1 MKYIFILI
9 FTLFLSVSI
18 SAQSKQYSLA
28 DFYEYD
34 AILEFKTDSI
44 FDKLT
49 EKQQVAQML
58 VASAGELGYPESK
71 VKQLVKDNLI
81 GGIVFLK
88 GTRANHKR
96 MVDELNEISNQNN
109 SIPLIYSID
118 AEPSLYNGRIKGTPK
133 MMKTIQIQTKEA
145 SDSVAKVISEELKRL
160 GMHQNFAPVV
170 DVSPNNAAIKNRS
183 YGNDAKKVVELSDA
197 FIQSSQRNGI
207 VATAKHFPGHGLVTG
222 DTHKQTV
229 FIDGKLQELQNYPP
243 LIASGIISVMVAH
256 ITIKNNEKYGTDGTP
271 ATLSRKIVTG
281 LLRKELDFRGI
292 IITDAL
298 NNMKA
303 VSTLENA
310 TLKASMAGND
320 MLLMPKNERKDVEV
334 MVSEMKKNEAY
345 KQQVEQS
352 VKRIIRLKICLG
364 IL

>member
-1 MKYIFILI
+1 
-9 FTLFLSVSI
+9 
-18 SAQSKQYSLA
+18 
-28 DFYEYD
+28 
-34 AILEFKTDSI
+34 
-44 FDKLT
+44 
-49 EKQQVAQML
+49 ML

-71 VKQLVKDNLI
+71 VKQLVKENLI

-88 GTRANHKR
+88 GTRANHRR
-96 MVDELNEISNQNN
+96 MVTELNAISKENN

-133 MMKTIQIQTKEA
+133 MLKTIQIQTKEA
-145 SDSVAKVISEELKRL
+145 SDSVAKVISEELKSL

-170 DVSPNNAAIKNRS
+170 DVSPNNAAIRNRS
-183 YGNDAKKVVELSDA
+183 YGHDAKKVVALSDA
-197 FIQSSQRNGI
+197 VSQSSQRNGS
-207 VATAKHFPGHGLVTG
+207 VATAKHFPGHGLGTG
-222 DTHKQTV
+222 ETPKQTV
-229 FIDGKLQELQNYPP
+229 FSEGTLQELQNYPP
-243 LIASGIISVMVAH
+243 LIASGVISVMVAH
-256 ITIKNNEKYGTDGTP
+256 ITIKNNEKYGTAGIP
-271 ATLSRKIVTG
+271 ATLSRKIVTD
-281 LLRKELDFRGI
+281 LLRKELNFRGI

-320 MLLMPKNERKDVEV
+320 MLLMPKNERKDIEV
-334 MVSEMKKNEAY
+334 IISEMQKNETY
-345 KQQVEQS
+345 KNQVEQS